1 MVRAMSQ
8 ADVEAIIEREL
19 PGLPGWC
26 TPKKGKRI
34 AELARDA
41 HLIVELGVFGGRS
54 LVAMALALR
63 DSSNDF
69 SRVDGIDP
77 YTPAAALE
85 GTNDPANSAWW
96 SALDYEAVARAAQEA
111 LYRLEL
117 MPYARLVRMLSREVV
132 GFYADGTLDLL
143 HQDANHAEETTC
155 EEVALWV
162 PKIRPGGYW
171 IFDDTNWESTR
182 KAQRELA
189 ALGFR
194 ELEDHGG
201 WKIYQAPERNHE
213 NHLHHS

>member
-1 MVRAMSQ
+1 MSQ

-26 TPKKGKRI
+26 TPEKGKRM
-34 AELARDA
+34 AELAREA
-41 HLIVELGVFGGRS
+41 YFIVELGVFGGRS

-85 GTNDPANSAWW
+85 GTNDPANDEWW
-96 SALDYEAVARAAQEA
+96 THLDYEAVARAAQES

-117 MPYARLVRMLSREVV
+117 MPYARLVRMRSLDVV
-132 GFYADGTLDLL
+132 DFYIDGTLDLL
-143 HQDANHAEETTC
+143 HQDSNHSEEVSC
-155 EEVALWV
+155 EEVTRWT

-171 IFDDTNWESTR
+171 VFDDTNWESTN
-182 KAQRELA
+182 KAQRELT
-189 ALGFR
+189 ALGFL
-194 ELEDHGG
+194 ELEDHGS
-201 WKIYQAPERNHE
+201 WKIYQAPEK
-213 NHLHHS
+213 S